1 MKALMNNTV
10 MTHMHAKQTTAYKH
24 IYAKK
29 GATHMLKA
37 LLTGSHKSLSV

>member
-1 MKALMNNTV
+1 MNNTV

-37 LLTGSHKSLSV
+37 QLTGSHKSLSV